1 MQQESQKATPFHVPV
16 AVVVVLAVCAAL
28 LVMNGARPGPQ
39 PASPGQESKE
49 SDPKPSHAKP
59 PHVGAGESSEQ
70 IDLPAGDP
78 NALGQPDSP
87 SHEVPLGD
95 TQEPV

>member
-1 MQQESQKATPFHVPV
+1 MQQESPKVSPFHVPV

-59 PHVGAGESSEQ
+59 PRVGADGSSEQ
-70 IDLPAGDP
+70 TDQPVDDP

-87 SHEVPLGD
+87 SHAVPSDD
-95 TQEPV
+95 TPEPE